1 MANELQD
8 TLTRLG
14 EKSRFITERYR
25 VVVQQRDNALNTVN
39 ELTQTLRQRD
49 KEVEDLKLKLNYL
62 TMSSSIAPDRESLE
76 QTTAIISSL
85 VRDIDRC
92 IADLKE

>member
-14 EKSRFITERYR
+14 EKSRFLTERYR
-25 VVVQQRDNALNTVN
+25 VVVQQRDTALSTVQ
-39 ELTQTLRQRD
+39 ELTKTLRQRD
-49 KEVEDLKLKLNYL
+49 KEVEELKMKLNYL
-62 TMSSSIAPDRESLE
+62 TVSSSIAPDKASLE